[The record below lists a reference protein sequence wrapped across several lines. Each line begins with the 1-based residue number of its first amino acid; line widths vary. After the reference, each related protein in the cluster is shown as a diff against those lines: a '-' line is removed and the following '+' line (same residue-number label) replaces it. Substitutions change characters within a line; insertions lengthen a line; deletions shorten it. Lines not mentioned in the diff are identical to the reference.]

1 MKNKEIVALIELHKK
16 KLKDFI
22 RLAEVMEMDTTFV
35 QNQID
40 FILDTINELRK
51 LLEDLKS

>member
-1 MKNKEIVALIELHKK
+1 MKNKEIEALIELHKK

-22 RLAEVMEMDTTFV
+22 RLAEVMEMDTIFV
-35 QNQID
+35 QSQID
-40 FILDTINELRK
+40 FIPDTINELRK

>member
-1 MKNKEIVALIELHKK
+1 
-16 KLKDFI
+16 
-22 RLAEVMEMDTTFV
+22 MEMDTTFV

-40 FILDTINELRK
+40 FILDTINELGK